1 MALMSQRQYST
12 HKGLS
17 RAAVQKAIS
26 DGRIS
31 TLPNGMI
38 DSEMAD
44 REWEANTTAPAGET
58 GKLTKARLMLTVRK
72 AAIADVQYKKLI
84 GELLPAADVKA
95 AAFSE
100 ARRFRDACQ
109 NIPSRCCG
117 AIAGEVRRALE
128 ATGLAPEAIA
138 NALSKLNMVE
148 IDNLLA
154 AEIRAILNDLADG
167 LTVGAHPQ

>member
-1 MALMSQRQYST
+1 MAVMSQRQYSV

-26 DGRIS
+26 TGRIS
-31 TLPNGMI
+31 TLTNGMI

-44 REWEANTTAPAGET
+44 REWEANTSAPVGET
-58 GKLTKARLMLTVRK
+58 AKLTRARLAYTVLK
-72 AAIADVQYKKLI
+72 AKLADLQYKQLS
-84 GELLPAADVKA
+84 GDLLPRNEVEAATFNA
-95 AAFSE
+95 S
-100 ARRFRDACQ
+100 RRIRDACQ

-128 ATGLAPEAIA
+128 AAGLAPEAVVA
-138 NALSKLNMVE
+138 VASKLTLVE

-154 AEIRAILNDLADG
+154 AEIRAVLNDLADG
-167 LTVGAHPQ
+167 LAVDVGQ